1 MLGPKNTAADVADL
15 LIAGLMN
22 GSIVL
27 DAQAQTSQQA
37 RDEELDEARRRK
49 LALNAGTQRSTDELK
64 TKT

>member
-1 MLGPKNTAADVADL
+1 
-15 LIAGLMN
+15 MN